1 MGRTTSG
8 VAEGDRFCE
17 HDNET
22 SKTDV
27 PRVMCVVAK
36 TRGLAAIDLGGALE
50 SYWKACNFGIIT
62 SQEGGWVVRR
72 PDFSVVQISLQSL
85 RKDEPRLAALRWW
98 FGTTKVAQV
107 RRIWRLHWRSS

>member
-1 MGRTTSG
+1 
-8 VAEGDRFCE
+8 
-17 HDNET
+17 
-22 SKTDV
+22 
-27 PRVMCVVAK
+27 MCVVAK
-36 TRGLAAIDLGGALE
+36 TRGPAAIDLGGSLE
-50 SYWKACNFGIIT
+50 GYWKECGFDIIT